1 MLSTFGGV
9 LQTSLHSGTDQRLT
23 AVLGDTG
30 PCPSACCMSLS
41 LAKPKSE
48 LFALRSRS
56 GGATADTNSALTLLT
71 PLVLISSFS
80 PSLRQSGDGAREDTR
95 EDAREDAREDV
106 RDAASELGLLLA
118 GDMGEFP
125 LELEGQD
132 TGVDGVKGLCLAASF
147 RSSSWK
153 RIAAQAVPRSVTRG
167 TDLVLWPT
175 DCSSGPSMQPGHVE
189 GVITDLVGDIPAWKS
204 RFMSL
209 RSSRK
214 DSRLLGLER
223 DMHAGREKGSFPL
236 VLPSLPRPTVPVLN
250 PLSRLSIP
258 PRAST
263 RVHTCTKRSAKA

>member
-106 RDAASELGLLLA
+106 RDAAGELGLLLA

-132 TGVDGVKGLCLAASF
+132 TGVDGVKGLDAASASAVCLAASF
-147 RSSSWK
+147 RSSSWN

-189 GVITDLVGDIPAWKS
+189 RVITVGEGGDWCTS
-204 RFMSL
+204 R
-209 RSSRK
+209 
-214 DSRLLGLER
+214 G
-223 DMHAGREKGSFPL
+223 
-236 VLPSLPRPTVPVLN
+236 
-250 PLSRLSIP
+250 
-258 PRAST
+258 
-263 RVHTCTKRSAKA
+263 